1 MFKQS
6 SLLLQ
11 IVALLQ
17 IVTLLLQIVMLLLQ
31 IVTLSLQ
38 IVTLLL
44 QIFFIVVTDCYSV
57 VTDCY
62 SVACCYRSLQFC
74 YISLHCCY
82 RWKLIEGKA
91 GKPNGWSYPPTEAE
105 ARTVPRGR
113 QPTLQLFDLERDP
126 IESRNLASQ
135 KQWLVRRLSR
145 KLRMYGRGLV
155 PSSNAPPLR
164 NAHPRFFN
172 NTWSPGFCSS

>member
-1 MFKQS
+1 M
-6 SLLLQ
+6 LLQ
-11 IVALLQ
+11 I
-17 IVTLLLQIVMLLLQ
+17 
-31 IVTLSLQ
+31 
-38 IVTLLL
+38 
-44 QIFFIVVTDCYSV
+44 VTDCYSV
-57 VTDCY
+57 E
-62 SVACCYRSLQFC
+62 CCYRSLHCC
-74 YISLHCCY
+74 YRWLHCCYKSLHCCY

-91 GKPNGWSYPPTEAE
+91 GKPNEWSYPPTEAE

-135 KQWLVRRLSR
+135 KQGLVRRLSR
-145 KLRMYGRGLV
+145 KLQMYRRGLV

>member
-1 MFKQS
+1 M
-6 SLLLQ
+6 LLQ

-17 IVTLLLQIVMLLLQ
+17 IVTLLLQIVTLLLQ
-31 IVTLSLQ
+31 IVSLLLH
-38 IVTLLL
+38 IVTVLL
-44 QIFFIVVTDCYSV
+44 QTVTVLHC
-57 VTDCY
+57 
-62 SVACCYRSLQFC
+62 C

-145 KLRMYGRGLV
+145 KLRMYRRGLV